1 VHPREAKH
9 WGTMLNRREFLVR
22 STGTVLA
29 LSGTSLLLAACQE
42 RDDGGVPSGIPSVT
56 PGGRVE
62 LPLYEDN
69 AAIGDGL
76 SPEAGP
82 LRIFSWNDYVYKK
95 VLQRFQ
101 DKFSVEIDYTGFGSM
116 AEGINKVENQVV
128 DFDLFFPE
136 TQYIGNL
143 ALAKLIQPLNHSY
156 LPNFVANI
164 WPELQDPYYDGGARY
179 SVPYLTWKTG
189 IGYRRDL
196 VASEPTGDAP
206 SAFGI
211 AWDPAYKGLVGAI
224 DGYRDT
230 VAMALLRNG
239 GDDVNSGDPA
249 EIDAA
254 KQALLELND
263 LVGVNIG
270 VSGYQALAEG
280 THAIQVSQWSGDMN
294 WVRYYLP
301 KGTSVDVVG
310 FYYPPGG
317 VVGNDSMVISRTSKN
332 PVLAHEF
339 INFLM
344 DPVNALDNFGYE
356 GYQPPLVGIET
367 PEWLDKGNI
376 PANLQTTIVTGEDFA
391 TGQQL
396 QRLTPDVDQMWQDAW
411 AEFIAGA
418 KAGN

>member
-1 VHPREAKH
+1 MHPRETKLWAAQ
-9 WGTMLNRREFLVR
+9 LDRRQFLRR
-22 STGTVLA
+22 STGAA
-29 LSGTSLLLAACQE
+29 LTLVGGPLLLSACQTRE
-42 RDDGGVPSGIPSVT
+42 GDTTPSST
-56 PGGRVE
+56 ASASPGSKAT
-62 LPLYEDN
+62 LPLYADN
-69 AAIGDGL
+69 PAVQGGL

-82 LRIFSWNDYVYKK
+82 LRLFGWNDYVYKK

-101 DKFSVEIDYTGFGSM
+101 DQYSVEIDYTGYGSM
-116 AEGINKVENQVV
+116 AEGINKVENGVV
-128 DFDLFFPE
+128 EFDVFFSE
-136 TQYIGNL
+136 SQYIGNL
-143 ALAKLIQPLNHSY
+143 AMAKLLKPLNHSY
-156 LPNFVANI
+156 LPNLAANI
-164 WPELQDPYYDGGARY
+164 WPELQDPYYDAGAQY

-189 IGYRRDL
+189 VGYRRDM
-196 VASEPTGDAP
+196 VASEPSGDAP

-211 AWDPAYKGLVGAI
+211 AWDAQYKGLVGAI

-230 VAMALLRNG
+230 IAMALLRNG
-239 GDDVNSGDPA
+239 GDDVNSEDQA

-301 KGTSVDVVG
+301 KGTPVDVVG

-317 VVGNDSMVISRTSKN
+317 VVGNDTMVVSATAKN

-339 INFLM
+339 MNFLM
-344 DPVNALDNFGYE
+344 DPPNALDNFYYE
-356 GYQPPLVGIET
+356 GYQPPLVGIST
-367 PEWLDKGNI
+367 AEWLDKGNI
-376 PANLQTTIVTGEDFA
+376 PDSLQTTLVTGEDFA

-396 QRLTPDVDQMWQDAW
+396 QRLSAQGDQMWQDAW

-418 KAGN
+418 KAST